1 MAIIL
6 IVLITLNI
14 LVRLLIVDDGV
25 VDSLGWRG
33 FSGGRSLLFCSSA
46 GSPAIGFD
54 SSCRKS
60 FDMTEL
66 WSINVIKGFGFWQ
79 KPSKPRWQSKHKFA
93 SLIPMFKQNHI
104 FSRV

>member
-46 GSPAIGFD
+46 GSPAI
-54 SSCRKS
+54 
-60 FDMTEL
+60 
-66 WSINVIKGFGFWQ
+66 
-79 KPSKPRWQSKHKFA
+79 
-93 SLIPMFKQNHI
+93 
-104 FSRV
+104 